1 MNFVLPQFGIFAQG
15 THAHHF
21 LEFDLKPGVGS
32 DQAVAAFRRLRT
44 PDVSAG
50 GINLVVAFG
59 ARAWREAAPEMAP
72 AELTPFEPVL
82 GGDGH
87 TAPAT
92 QHDAW
97 LWISGAE
104 PDVTWQSARAAVQA
118 VADAALVAAEQEGF
132 TYLGVVT
139 SRASSM
145 ARRTRRSVVPGRSR
159 SCPRA
164 IQGKA
169 AVT

>member
-1 MNFVLPQFGIFAQG
+1 MDFVLPQFGIFAQG

-59 ARAWREAAPEMAP
+59 ARAWREAAPAMAP

-82 GGDGH
+82 GRDGH

-118 VADAALVAAEQEGF
+118 VADAAAAGR
-132 TYLGVVT
+132 
-139 SRASSM
+139 RAGGLHLP
-145 ARRTRRSVVPGRSR
+145 RRP
-159 SCPRA
+159 
-164 IQGKA
+164 
-169 AVT
+169 